1 LLALTDR
8 RVKEKGIWNNG
19 EGKRKR
25 DGNEEMVKAS
35 SVSSD
40 EVDFPGSQ

>member
-1 LLALTDR
+1 MER
-8 RVKEKGIWNNG
+8 ERE
-19 EGKRKR
+19 R